1 MLLIQIH
8 DILANTFL
16 YFSAII
22 ALWALFHMIRGKEI
36 GGDFFGAVVIGE
48 VVVVLQSVVGIIMM
62 IMGLVPA
69 RGIHY
74 LYGAV
79 TVLMWPA
86 VFAITRGE
94 TSERE
99 ALYWTLSSGFLFGI
113 ILRAIQTATHVLQ

>member
-22 ALWALFHMIRGKEI
+22 ALWALFHMIRGRAI

-48 VVVVLQSVVGIIMM
+48 VVVVLQAVVGIVMM
-62 IMGLVPA
+62 FTGLVPA

-79 TVLMWPA
+79 AVLMWPA

-99 ALYWTLSSGFLFGI
+99 ALYWALSSGFLFGI
-113 ILRAIQTATHVLQ
+113 ILRAIQTATQPLL